1 MCYEIS
7 ELFTRAD
14 KCVARHLS
22 CSPEQTMCCE
32 ISELITRADICVA
45 RYLSS
50 SLEQTH
56 VLRDI

>member
-1 MCYEIS
+1 MCCEIS

-14 KCVARHLS
+14 
-22 CSPEQTMCCE
+22 TCCE

-45 RYLSS
+45 RYLIF
-50 SLEQTH
+50 SLDQTY